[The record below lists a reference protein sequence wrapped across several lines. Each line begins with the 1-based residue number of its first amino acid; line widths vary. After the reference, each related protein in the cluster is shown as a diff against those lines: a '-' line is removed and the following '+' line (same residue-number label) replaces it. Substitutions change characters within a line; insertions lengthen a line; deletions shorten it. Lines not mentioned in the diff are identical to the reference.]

1 LTAARIL
8 ANTGERRFQEHALA
22 ATPPGSRLVAVVVT
36 HDRLTQ
42 LRATLTRLLASPP
55 DHLAALVVVDNASTD
70 GTADYLAGLID
81 PRLDVLRLDTN
92 TGGAGGFAA
101 GIARARDR
109 HDPDWT
115 LVMDDDARPSPDA
128 LARFHALEH
137 GDWDAL
143 AAAVF
148 LPDGRIAPMNIPSCN
163 PFADRRVFW
172 RTLLR
177 GRRGFHLSPDAFAP
191 DAPARRI
198 DGASFVGLFLS
209 RRAVALAGLPDPG
222 LFLYGDD
229 TLYTLTLSARGGRI
243 GFVPALR
250 FEHDCHSL
258 GCGGH
263 IRPLWRLY
271 YYHRNLLLVYRAA
284 AGAFF
289 WPALLLIVPKWL
301 WSAARHPEGGRRALR
316 LMARA
321 LRDGL
326 LRRTGVTHTTV
337 RHWADPITRSEE
349 CRGDSAP

>member
-8 ANTGERRFQEHALA
+8 ANTGKRRFQEHALT
-22 ATPPGSRLVAVVVT
+22 ATAPGSRLVAVVVT

-55 DHLAALVVVDNASTD
+55 RDLAALVVVDNASTD
-70 GTADYLAGLID
+70 GTAGYLAGLID

-115 LVMDDDARPSPDA
+115 LVMDDDARPEPDA
-128 LARFHALEH
+128 LARFHAIEH

-163 PFADRRVFW
+163 PFADRRMFW

-177 GRRGFHLSPDAFAP
+177 GRRGFHLPPDAFAP
-191 DAPARRI
+191 NAPASRI

-258 GCGGH
+258 GGGGH

-326 LRRTGVTHTTV
+326 LRRTGMTHATV
-337 RHWADPITRSEE
+337 RHWASPTRSEE